1 MVDES
6 ESKQSVTDK
15 QEDTIER
22 SSATSTAHLMS
33 LNSRRST
40 NLWSRTMRCWYECL
54 RRGEQAVIC
63 GRHLPTG
70 VQRPWLCVGNENHI
84 AGMSAELV
92 AHGLAPID
100 LEVRRASL
108 EDVFLTITGGE
119 H

>member
-40 NLWSRTMRCWYECL
+40 NLWSRTMRCWYGFTL
-54 RRGEQAVIC
+54 LA
-63 GRHLPTG
+63 LLSATG
-70 VQRPWLCVGNENHI
+70 
-84 AGMSAELV
+84 S
-92 AHGLAPID
+92 
-100 LEVRRASL
+100 
-108 EDVFLTITGGE
+108 
-119 H
+119 